1 MLFISSLST
10 SSVLL
15 CIAGVIYNL
24 GFAFSSAS
32 TTVMLCDAVDYG
44 EYKVGKRSESI
55 IFSMQT
61 FIVKFATAFSG
72 LIVGIGLNIINYVP
86 NTVQSAQTIIGMKVI
101 MFVIPSLLMLACL
114 GLYLKIL

>member
-1 MLFISSLST
+1 
-10 SSVLL
+10 
-15 CIAGVIYNL
+15 
-24 GFAFSSAS
+24 
-32 TTVMLCDAVDYG
+32 MLCDAVDYG

-101 MFVIPSLLMLACL
+101 MLLLLMFQSRRPM
-114 GLYLKIL
+114 IL